1 TLWSYYKMLGRIN
14 LESLRRNDH
23 ELY

>member
-1 TLWSYYKMLGRIN
+1 LWSYYKMLGRIN
-14 LESLRRNDH
+14 LETLRRNDH

>member
-14 LESLRRNDH
+14 LETLRRNDH

>member
-1 TLWSYYKMLGRIN
+1 YYKMLGRIN
-14 LESLRRNDH
+14 LETLRRNDH

>member
-1 TLWSYYKMLGRIN
+1 YKMLGRIN
-14 LESLRRNDH
+14 LETLRRNDH